1 MRKLAIVESLGR
13 TVNRVG
19 FKLKKHSPEIL
30 VVTGIVGAVASAVM
44 ACKATTKLSDI
55 TEEAKEKIDDIHADI
70 ENGTQTE
77 EDSKKELTVTYAQTA
92 VKIAK
97 LYAPSVILGGLS
109 IGAILTSNNML
120 RKRNVALAAAY
131 TAIDKSF
138 KEYRGRVVDR
148 FGEELDRELKYNIR
162 KEQVEETVADENGET
177 KTITKE
183 VEVVDPDNIAKYS
196 PYAKFYED
204 GCIGWTKDPEFN
216 LMFLRRQQDAAND
229 RLRDKGFLFLNE
241 VYDMLGI
248 YRTKIGQQVGWVY
261 DKNNEYKVDFG
272 IYNIHRPESRAF
284 VNGYERTILLDFNVD
299 GDILDMM

>member
-77 EDSKKELTVTYAQTA
+77 EDSKKELTVTYVQTA

-97 LYAPSVILGGLS
+97 LYTPSVILGGLS

-120 RKRNVALAAAY
+120 RKRNVLIAV
-131 TAIDKSF
+131 
-138 KEYRGRVVDR
+138 RVKV
-148 FGEELDRELKYNIR
+148 ENICS
-162 KEQVEETVADENGET
+162 V
-177 KTITKE
+177 
-183 VEVVDPDNIAKYS
+183 
-196 PYAKFYED
+196 
-204 GCIGWTKDPEFN
+204 
-216 LMFLRRQQDAAND
+216 RRIISHI
-229 RLRDKGFLFLNE
+229 LIF
-241 VYDMLGI
+241 
-248 YRTKIGQQVGWVY
+248 
-261 DKNNEYKVDFG
+261 
-272 IYNIHRPESRAF
+272 
-284 VNGYERTILLDFNVD
+284 TILLQLV
-299 GDILDMM
+299 IKRV